1 VQAVI
6 SLGSAGTA
14 PAGGAA
20 PKTPRRPSRLRL
32 TCRCRGRESPGRAT
46 SPDRGCFARRK

>member
-6 SLGSAGTA
+6 SSGCARTA
-14 PAGGAA
+14 PAGGGR

-32 TCRCRGRESPGRAT
+32 TCRCRGRESPAPAI